1 MSRSKDP
8 FMAKPIFKY
17 TTEQQHLRN
26 CQLRIS
32 GLLID
37 IKRGLPYQTE
47 LNRLTAAR
55 ADILTRISATDLA
68 AMVAHENRVLTVA
81 EKAAEAKALVERM
94 SENRDSSSI

>member
-1 MSRSKDP
+1 
-8 FMAKPIFKY
+8 MAKPIFKY